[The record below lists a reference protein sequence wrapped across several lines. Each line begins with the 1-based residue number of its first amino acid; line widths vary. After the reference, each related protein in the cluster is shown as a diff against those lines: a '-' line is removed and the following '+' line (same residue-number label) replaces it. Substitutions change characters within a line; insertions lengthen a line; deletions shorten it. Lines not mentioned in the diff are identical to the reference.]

1 MSLARPSP
9 LKILLLTALLCLIW
23 GSTWVVIQKGLA
35 DMPPFGSVALRFTLG
50 ATIMSALA
58 ARFAEREGGVR
69 PSLALSLMLGGLNF
83 GVSFGLVYWTETKLP
98 SGLVSVLWAVFP
110 MLQAIVGHLFLPGE
124 RIGPAQGFGFALGF
138 LGVAALFA
146 TDLAALGPGAVPAG
160 ALYLLSPLASA
171 IGTTYVK
178 RHGAGTSSLQLNRN
192 AMWIATAILWTLAL
206 VFERDAHFAWSPGA
220 VASIVYLAL
229 FGSVTAFG
237 LYFWLLRHV
246 PANRMS
252 VIAYVTPA
260 IALSFG
266 ALFGDEHVGAWTLAG
281 LGAILTG
288 VFLVHRGGLPRKP
301 EVARAPASS

>member
-1 MSLARPSP
+1 MSVARPTP
-9 LKILLLTALLCLIW
+9 LKVLLLTAVLCLIW

-35 DMPPFGSVALRFTLG
+35 DLPPFGSVALRFTL
-50 ATIMSALA
+50 ASVIMSGLA
-58 ARFAEREGGVR
+58 AGFAEREGGAR
-69 PSLALSLMLGGLNF
+69 PSLALSLVLGGLNF
-83 GVSFGLVYWTETKLP
+83 GMSFGLVYWTETKLP

-110 MLQAIVGHLFLPGE
+110 MVQAIVGHWFLPGE

-138 LGVAALFA
+138 LGVVALFA
-146 TDLAALGPGAVPAG
+146 TDLSDLGPGAVPAG

-178 RHGAGTSSLQLNRN
+178 KHGAGTSSLQLNRN
-192 AMWIATAILWTLAL
+192 AMWVATAILWTLAL
-206 VFERDAHFAWSPGA
+206 LFEREAHFAWSA
-220 VASIVYLAL
+220 RALSTIVYLAL

-246 PANRMS
+246 PANRMA

-266 ALFGDEHVGAWTLAG
+266 AAFGDEHVGGWTVVGLA
-281 LGAILTG
+281 AILTG
-288 VFLVHRGGLPRKP
+288 VFLVHRGRAQPRAQ
-301 EVARAPASS
+301 VARA